1 LEVGSTNKPNRNQV
15 DGMPITSIRDIT
27 TSHTISM
34 VGTLHSSLSHIL
46 VRDSVKEQMI
56 EMRA

>member
-1 LEVGSTNKPNRNQV
+1 
-15 DGMPITSIRDIT
+15 MPITSIRDIT

-34 VGTLHSSLSHIL
+34 VGTLNSSLSHIL